1 MADRKG
7 PVITQTT
14 EPQASNNLVHAIF
27 TSTNDQTLVEILSDA
42 NNGNQVIG
50 KIIAVNT
57 IAEDL
62 KKQMVEAV
70 RRVLPNIKAST
81 TPPYRMLLEA
91 VGLPVPAGYVTD
103 SPFGRN
109 PNPHW
114 QPNRQQQQQQQQFG
128 QTYYPYHQSVNDA
141 GGYQAVNGL
150 DNLSPLLIPQT
161 MPLGQMR
168 GNPQPGKSPRTP
180 SARQG
185 RLSPGSM
192 MSPASD
198 PFNPVS
204 QFLYVYRPRRSLVL
218 ADSLTCLSYSS
229 LPRASICNTL
239 VRAVYAWARR
249 LVNLQ

>member
-1 MADRKG
+1 MG
-7 PVITQTT
+7 LVITQTT
-14 EPQASNNLVHAIF
+14 EPQASTNLVQAIF

-114 QPNRQQQQQQQQFG
+114 QPNRQQQQQQQQQQPQFG

-141 GGYQAVNGL
+141 GYQAVNGL

-168 GNPQPGKSPRTP
+168 GNHQQGKSPRTP
-180 SARQG
+180 TARQG

-204 QFLYVYRPRRSLVL
+204 QFLTFIEQGGDLHWP
-218 ADSLTCLSYSS
+218 
-229 LPRASICNTL
+229 IH
-239 VRAVYAWARR
+239 
-249 LVNLQ
+249 

>member
-1 MADRKG
+1 
-7 PVITQTT
+7 
-14 EPQASNNLVHAIF
+14 
-27 TSTNDQTLVEILSDA
+27 
-42 NNGNQVIG
+42 
-50 KIIAVNT
+50 
-57 IAEDL
+57 
-62 KKQMVEAV
+62 MVEAV

-91 VGLPVPAGYVTD
+91 VGLPVPAGYVND

-114 QPNRQQQQQQQQFG
+114 QPNRQQQQPQQQQQQQPQFG

-141 GGYQAVNGL
+141 GYQAVNGL

-168 GNPQPGKSPRTP
+168 GNPQTGKSPRTP
-180 SARQG
+180 TARQG

-204 QFLYVYRPRRSLVL
+204 
-218 ADSLTCLSYSS
+218 
-229 LPRASICNTL
+229 
-239 VRAVYAWARR
+239 
-249 LVNLQ
+249 